1 MINKSVD
8 EATDGQTFT
17 FKVTDSSGN
26 TRLVPVTVK
35 AVTDADGNVS
45 YTGSSRLILPYGTY
59 TVTEDD
65 WAWRYDS
72 SISSDDQVDTDGS
85 VRVDVQYAG
94 VAPDGSPAVTEIDC
108 VNTLT
113 NDSWF
118 SDDARIKN
126 EFKGK

>member
-45 YTGSSRLILPYGTY
+45 YTGSSRLILPY
-59 TVTEDD
+59 
-65 WAWRYDS
+65 
-72 SISSDDQVDTDGS
+72 
-85 VRVDVQYAG
+85 
-94 VAPDGSPAVTEIDC
+94 APTP
-108 VNTLT
+108 
-113 NDSWF
+113 
-118 SDDARIKN
+118 
-126 EFKGK
+126 